1 MADPDAVE
9 YLRAADPVLRD
20 LIDELGGVER
30 PRDDIPDDHF
40 GTLIR
45 AIIGQQ
51 VSTAAARSMW
61 LRLTSR
67 FDGRTPTPSEILAD
81 DPETL
86 RTAAGLSHAKLRYLR
101 SLAEHV
107 ADGSLRLDELPALS
121 DDEVIAQV
129 TAVTGI
135 GLWSAHVFLMFHLR
149 RPDVVAVGDLGIRKA
164 IMQRYGLSGLPTPAE
179 VETIAEP
186 WRPQR
191 TLACMFLWHSLRATP
206 VLPDR

>member
-1 MADPDAVE
+1 MPDPEAVE
-9 YLRAADPVLRD
+9 HLRAADPVMRE
-20 LIDELGGVER
+20 LIDELGGIER

-61 LRLTSR
+61 FRLSER
-67 FDGRTPTPSEILAD
+67 FGGRTPTPAEVLND

-107 ADGSLRLDELPALS
+107 ESGELRLEELDSLS
-121 DDEVIAQV
+121 DDEVITEL

-135 GLWSAHVFLMFHLR
+135 GMWSAQVFMMFHLR
-149 RPDVVAVGDLGIRKA
+149 RPDVVASGDLGIRRA
-164 IMQRYGLSGLPTPAE
+164 VMQRYRLDKMPTPAE
-179 VETIAEP
+179 VETIAQA
-186 WRPQR
+186 WRPER
-191 TLACMFLWHSLRATP
+191 TLACMFLWNSLRMTP
-206 VLPDR
+206 V

>member
-1 MADPDAVE
+1 LTDPEAVE
-9 YLRAADPVLRD
+9 YLRTADPVMRE
-20 LIDELGGVER
+20 LIDELGGIER

-61 LRLTSR
+61 FRLSQR
-67 FDGRTPTPSEILAD
+67 FDGRTPSPREILDD
-81 DPETL
+81 DPESL

-101 SLAEHV
+101 SLADHV
-107 ADGSLRLDELPALS
+107 ESGQLRLDELESLA
-121 DDEVIAQV
+121 DDDVIAQL

-135 GLWSAHVFLMFHLR
+135 GMWSAQVFMMFHLR
-149 RPDVVAVGDLGIRKA
+149 RPDVVASGDLGIRRA
-164 IMQRYGLSGLPTPAE
+164 VMQRYELDRMPSPAE
-179 VETIAEP
+179 VETIAQP

-191 TLACMFLWHSLRATP
+191 TLACMLLWNSLRMSAI
-206 VLPDR
+206 V

>member
-1 MADPDAVE
+1 MAEAAAVE
-9 YLRAADPVLRD
+9 YLRAADPVMRE
-20 LIDELGGVER
+20 LIDDLGGVER

-61 LRLTSR
+61 FRLTSR
-67 FDGRTPTPSEILAD
+67 FDGRTPTPEEILAD
-81 DPETL
+81 EPEAL

-101 SLAEHV
+101 SLSEHV
-107 ADGSLRLDELPALS
+107 RDGSLRLDELPSLP

-149 RPDVVAVGDLGIRKA
+149 RPDVVASGDLGIRKA
-164 IMQRYGLSGLPTPAE
+164 VMQRYGLDAMPTPKQ
-179 VETIAEP
+179 VEAIAEP

-191 TLACMFLWHSLRATP
+191 TLACMFLWHSLRMTP
-206 VLPDR
+206 VVPV